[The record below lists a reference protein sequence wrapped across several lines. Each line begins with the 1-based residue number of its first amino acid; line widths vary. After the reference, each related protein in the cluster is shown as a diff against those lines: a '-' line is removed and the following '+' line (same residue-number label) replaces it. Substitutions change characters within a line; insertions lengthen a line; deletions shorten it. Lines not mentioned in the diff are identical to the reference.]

1 MGKIQIKRGLE
12 ANLPT
17 EALDGE
23 LLYTKDTKKF
33 FIGNGIGKALTVF
46 EDSEQLKKYL
56 ADKSDVGH
64 SHTVIEITDFD
75 VSVDARIAAQK
86 GQANGVASLDGSG
99 KIPNAQIPTSFK
111 EAAVVNDIAARD
123 ELSPF
128 QGMHALVID
137 ASGDATV
144 ESGGGAEYVYN
155 GSKWIKI
162 SEFNEL
168 DTLIDWENVQNKP
181 SFVKKITDLDDVP
194 KSLEGQAGMIL
205 VVNPEENGFV
215 FTSQFSGDIDGGE
228 F

>member
-1 MGKIQIKRGLE
+1 MGKNQIKRGLE

-33 FIGNGIGKALTVF
+33 YIGNGTGKALTVF
-46 EDSEQLKKYL
+46 ENAEQLKTYL
-56 ADKSDVGH
+56 SGKSDTGH
-64 SHTVIEITDFD
+64 KHTAIEITDFD
-75 VSVDARIAAQK
+75 TSVDARINAQK
-86 GQANGVASLDGSG
+86 GQANGIASLDGTG
-99 KIPNAQIPTSFK
+99 KIPNAQIPTTFK

-123 ELSPF
+123 QLTPF

-137 ASGDATV
+137 ASGDETV

-168 DTLIDWENVQNKP
+168 DTLVDWENVQNKP
-181 SFVKKITDLDDVP
+181 SFVKKLVELEDVP
-194 KSLEGQAGMIL
+194 HSLEGQAGMIL
-205 VVNPEENGFV
+205 VVNPEENAFV

>member
-1 MGKIQIKRGLE
+1 MGTIQIKRGLE

-17 EALDGE
+17 EAADGE

-33 FIGNGIGKALTVF
+33 YIGNGEGHALTVF
-46 EDSEQLKKYL
+46 ENAEQLKTYL
-56 ADKSDVGH
+56 AGKSDTGH
-64 SHTVIEITDFD
+64 THTVIEITDFD
-75 VSVDARIAAQK
+75 TSVDERITAQK
-86 GQANGVASLDGSG
+86 GQPNGIAALDGTG

-111 EAAVVNDIAARD
+111 EAAVVENIAARD
-123 ELSPF
+123 ELTPF

-155 GSKWIKI
+155 GTKWVKI

-168 DTLIDWENVQNKP
+168 DTLIEWSNVQNKP
-181 SFVKKITDLDDVP
+181 EFVTKITDLEDIPD
-194 KSLEGQAGMIL
+194 SLTGQAGMIL

-215 FTSQFSGDIDGGE
+215 FTSQFSGNIDGGE

>member
-12 ANLPT
+12 TNLPT

-33 FIGNGIGKALTVF
+33 YVGNGTGKALTVF
-46 EDSEQLKKYL
+46 ENAEQLKTYL
-56 ADKSDVGH
+56 SGKSD
-64 SHTVIEITDFD
+64 TT
-75 VSVDARIAAQK
+75 
-86 GQANGVASLDGSG
+86 
-99 KIPNAQIPTSFK
+99 TFK

-137 ASGDATV
+137 ASGDETV

-168 DTLIDWENVQNKP
+168 DTLVDWDNIQNKP
-181 SFVKKITDLDDVP
+181 SFVKKLVELEDVP
-194 KSLEGQAGMIL
+194 HSLEGQAGMIL
-205 VVNPEENGFV
+205 VVNPEENAFV